1 MPIEFGNTE
10 NQTFSYVRVHAP
22 SNTWTLKTG
31 DEETKVDMSK
41 GISIDIKNVKFGWLK
56 IDVGIRDWVEWEST
70 SSPSPKPADDY
81 RQGFE
86 VTCFYNG
93 VEAVFSNNTF
103 WGGQFIA
110 KLYNQ
115 AEKHPEFKSK
125 VPIVKVSAST
135 PIKVGK
141 GTSYDLGFTINDWD
155 TDPKSNAQPPKE
167 AKAVEAEVS
176 FDDFK

>member
-22 SNTWTLKTG
+22 SNTWTIKTG
-31 DEETKVDMSK
+31 DEDTKVDMSK
-41 GISIDIKNVKFGWLK
+41 GILIDIKNVKFGWLK
-56 IDVGIRDWVEWEST
+56 IDIGIRDWVEWEST
-70 SSPSPKPADDY
+70 SSPAPKPEDDY
-81 RQGFE
+81 KQGFE

-125 VPIVKVSAST
+125 VPIVKISAST

-141 GTSYDLGFTINDWD
+141 GTSYDLGFTISDWD
-155 TDPKSNAQPPKE
+155 TDPKSKAQPPEE